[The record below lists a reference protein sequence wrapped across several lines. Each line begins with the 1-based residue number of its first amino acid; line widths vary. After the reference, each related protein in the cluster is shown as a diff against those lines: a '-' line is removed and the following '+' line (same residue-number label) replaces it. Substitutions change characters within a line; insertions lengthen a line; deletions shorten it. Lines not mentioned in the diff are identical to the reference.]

1 LEDQQADL
9 ARNCATGG
17 EAVVIGKA
25 LILARKDLRLVLV
38 CGHGLVQACLLG
50 LLLIFVFSLAGS
62 RQGSVDP
69 AWVAAIFWLAS
80 CFSLIL
86 ITNALFALEEE
97 NQSRLGLIMA
107 PMEAQ
112 AIWLGKSL
120 AAGSLLLAV
129 QLVFGPAC
137 MVFLKVETVVSWV
150 DLCLVL
156 VAVDWGLLVVGA
168 FLGALAQ
175 GQSGRESL
183 LTVIVFPL
191 LIPLILAGIRL
202 GGAVLGQTGV
212 ATSAWYGVA
221 GAFDAVFTGSAL
233 ILFPFV
239 YSE

>member
-1 LEDQQADL
+1 MI
-9 ARNCATGG
+9 
-17 EAVVIGKA
+17 VKA
-25 LILARKDLRLVLV
+25 LTLARKDLRLVLI

-62 RQGSVDP
+62 RQGSIAPEWAV
-69 AWVAAIFWLAS
+69 AIFWLAS

-97 NQSRLGLIMA
+97 NQARLGLIMA

-112 AIWLGKSL
+112 AIWLGKAL
-120 AAGSLLLAV
+120 AAGVLLLAV
-129 QLVFGPAC
+129 QAVFGPAC
-137 MVFLKVETVVSWV
+137 MVFLKVETVTSWP
-150 DLCLVL
+150 DLVWVL
-156 VAVDWGLLVVGA
+156 LLVDWGLLALGS

-183 LTVIVFPL
+183 LTVVVFPL
-191 LIPLILAGIRL
+191 LIPLLLAGIRL

-212 ATSAWYGVA
+212 AASAWYGVA
-221 GAFDAVFTGSAL
+221 GAFDAIFTGCAL